1 MKAAIFEETGKLSVQ
16 DKPVPTLD
24 SGDVLIKVELCGICA
39 SDLAALNG
47 DITDYAPPVVMGH
60 ELAGIVVESRHPDV
74 KSWREGDGKS
84 DALLRK
90 LRILPGRSRQ
100 VLLEY

>member
-16 DKPVPTLD
+16 DKPIPALD

-47 DITDYAPPVVMGH
+47 DITDYSPPVVMGH
-60 ELAGIVVESRHPDV
+60 ELAGVVIESRHPDV
-74 KSWREGDGKS
+74 ESAR
-84 DALLRK
+84 R
-90 LRILPGRSRQ
+90 
-100 VLLEY
+100 